1 MKNKRSDPPS
11 NVVNLPKAVPPEP
24 GSATELEGLEL
35 VRVFLTIRSKQ
46 SRKDVLVF
54 ARQIAADDANAA
66 R

>member
-11 NVVNLPKAVPPEP
+11 NVVKLPTAIPPQP
-24 GSATELEGLEL
+24 GLATESEGLEL

-46 SRKDVLVF
+46 SRKDVL
-54 ARQIAADDANAA
+54 ALAKQIAADEANAA